1 MSQVLGRVA
10 RCCLLVISI
19 LLVLWA
25 FARVGIREASR
36 FAGNGSDTELVVM
49 HWSGDGGPAEDAI
62 VEQAW
67 RDRRANPGIR
77 VTRLN
82 PGDAG
87 SFYTKLQTM
96 MAAGTPP
103 DVFYVGA
110 ERLASYADAG
120 LLLPLDDWVGVEG
133 TAEDFQLDAF
143 YPATVDAFRFEDG
156 KVGQGRLWGIPK
168 DFTTVGFYYNRD
180 LLERA
185 GMPEPASDWTWN
197 EFIESAR
204 AVGQLPECTGA
215 EFVNWPSMIR
225 AVLWTENVDLLD
237 DDTSIRFDDPK
248 VVEVLERIRSWR
260 HDETNTLTSGRSETA
275 NPASRFL
282 GGKLGFAGPFCW
294 YADHRTVT
302 IRTDYARARVKPP

>member
-1 MSQVLGRVA
+1 MLPAGDLHSAGALGLCQGRDPGGRRDSPAPVLIR
-10 RCCLLVISI
+10 S
-19 LLVLWA
+19 LW
-25 FARVGIREASR
+25 SC
-36 FAGNGSDTELVVM
+36 T
-49 HWSGDGGPAEDAI
+49 GPAMAGQPRMRSSNEP
-62 VEQAW
+62 W
-67 RDRRANPGIR
+67 RDSKRPNPGIR

-133 TAEDFQLDAF
+133 TAGDFQLDAF

-156 KVGQGRLWGIPK
+156 RVGQGRLWGIPK

-185 GMPEPASDWTWN
+185 GMPEPASDWTWD

-275 NPASRFL
+275 NPASDSSAASSGSLVRSV
-282 GGKLGFAGPFCW
+282 AGWCRPIEPSRISNGIMRRCPE
-294 YADHRTVT
+294 
-302 IRTDYARARVKPP
+302 VKPPRT